1 MSKIINGRTISKGI
15 VLGEVLMS
23 KDAISFL
30 GGINPKNGM
39 CEELGHCLYGKCI
52 SGKILVFPSGKGS
65 TVGSYVMLQ
74 LSKNNKAPLAIINV
88 SAEPIIAV
96 GAIISNIAMIDNLEQ
111 DPFTFLQDGM
121 QIKVDADNGFIEL
134 Q

>member
-1 MSKIINGRTISKGI
+1 
-15 VLGEVLMS
+15 
-23 KDAISFL
+23 
-30 GGINPKNGM
+30 
-39 CEELGHCLYGKCI
+39 
-52 SGKILVFPSGKGS
+52 
-65 TVGSYVMLQ
+65 
-74 LSKNNKAPLAIINV
+74 V